1 MDGGAMTR
9 PFRRSLP
16 PRALTRGLRRSGMS
30 LVEVIVAMMLLVGV
44 VLVLGG
50 FSAKFAQATSQAH
63 LIIIAN
69 EIASTRLDAVRQ
81 QPNYAAVDS
90 IVGTD
95 VGVSSDFSTYTVRTQ
110 MVRIGGAPADSVDYK
125 LVTVTVTHPGMR
137 KIVTKTTAVAAF

>member
-1 MDGGAMTR
+1 MTR
-9 PFRRSLP
+9 PVHRSVPRRL
-16 PRALTRGLRRSGMS
+16 LTRGLHRSGMS
-30 LVEVIVAMMLLVGV
+30 LVEVVVAMMLLVGV

-90 IVGTD
+90 LVGTD
-95 VGVSSDFSTYTVRTQ
+95 VGVSADFSAYTVRTQ